1 MIQNIDINKILDVAL
16 KYRLQ
21 LTFLGILVLLVGSF
35 HLGKSS
41 ANTVL
46 PSKSDYCQDYTD
58 IIDELRIENDK
69 LRKSI
74 TDKVRKAIDNERK
87 LCNVRI
93 DKALEDCSTQAD
105 FSSCQVVRQFAE
117 QCDRAGV
124 Q

>member
-21 LTFLGILVLLVGSF
+21 LTFLGILVLLLGSF
-35 HLGKSS
+35 HLGKKSV
-41 ANTVL
+41 NTTL
-46 PSKSDYCQDYTD
+46 PKKSDYCQSYTD
-58 IIDELRIENDK
+58 VIDDLRIENDK

-74 TDKVRKAIDNERK
+74 TKKVRNAIDNERK
-87 LCNVRI
+87 LCNTRI
-93 DKALEDCSTQAD
+93 DKALEACSTQAD

-117 QCDRAGV
+117 QCDQAGV

>member
-16 KYRLQ
+16 KYKIQ

-35 HLGKSS
+35 HLGKNS

-46 PSKSDYCQDYTD
+46 PSKSDYCKDYTD

-69 LRKSI
+69 LRKSV
-74 TDKVRKAIDNERK
+74 TGKVRKAVDNERK

-124 Q
+124 R

>member
-21 LTFLGILVLLVGSF
+21 LTFLGILVLLLGSF
-35 HLGKSS
+35 HLGKKSV
-41 ANTVL
+41 NTTL
-46 PSKSDYCQDYTD
+46 PKKSDYCQSYTD
-58 IIDELRIENDK
+58 VIDELRIENDK

-74 TDKVRKAIDNERK
+74 TKKVRNAIDNERK
-87 LCNVRI
+87 LCNTRI
-93 DKALEDCSTQAD
+93 DKALEACSAQAD

-117 QCDRAGV
+117 QCDQAGV

>member
-21 LTFLGILVLLVGSF
+21 LTFLGILVLLLGSF
-35 HLGKSS
+35 HLGKKSVN
-41 ANTVL
+41 ATL
-46 PSKSDYCQDYTD
+46 PKKSEYCQTYTD
-58 IIDELRIENDK
+58 IIDELRIENDE

-74 TDKVRKAIDNERK
+74 TGKVRSAVDKERK
-87 LCNVRI
+87 MCSARI
-93 DKALEDCSTQAD
+93 DEALQDCSRQAD